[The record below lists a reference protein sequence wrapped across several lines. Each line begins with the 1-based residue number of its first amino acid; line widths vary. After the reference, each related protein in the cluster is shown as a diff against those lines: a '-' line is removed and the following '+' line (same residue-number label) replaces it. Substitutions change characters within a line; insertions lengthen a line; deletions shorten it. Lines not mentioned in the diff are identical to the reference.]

1 MKESSIIK
9 ELYRGRRR
17 DSGLDDC
24 FFFEGKYLITT
35 DTIAEGTHFKH
46 EWSSPV
52 DIACKLIEVNVSDIA
67 ASGGLPRVA
76 FLNLGLSRFSE
87 KNNWLKPFLKQLH
100 NKLLQYKIQLEGGDT
115 YFSDK
120 TNLTLTL
127 IGETKKPIL
136 RHTGSKNDLV
146 YMSGSIGLSLL
157 GYKLLADNIQLPLS
171 LKKEALNKHL
181 QPSSKLEMAKHL
193 TRKYKISAMMDITD
207 GLIQDS
213 GKLALASNLR
223 MDIEIEKI
231 PRLAELQAYLTLDDI
246 LSSGEELELLFLSK
260 EKIESTKNFPVS
272 CIGKVT
278 VGLPKVYFTLDGK
291 SYKPQ
296 KKGFLHFQ

>member
-9 ELYRGRRR
+9 ELYKGRKNDTR
-17 DSGLDDC
+17 LDDC
-24 FFFEGKYLITT
+24 FFFDGKYLITT

-46 EWSSPV
+46 EWSSPA

-87 KNNWLKPFLKQLH
+87 KSTWLKPFLKQLH

-127 IGETKKPIL
+127 IGETKKPIF

-146 YMSGSIGLSLL
+146 YMTGSIGLSLL

-171 LKKEALNKHL
+171 LKKEALHKHL

-223 MDIEIEKI
+223 MDIEMEKI
-231 PRLAELQAYLTLDDI
+231 PRLSELQAYMSLDDI

-260 EKIESTKNFPVS
+260 EKIKSTKKFPVS
-272 CIGKVT
+272 CIGKAT

-291 SYKPQ
+291 RYKPE
-296 KKGFLHFQ
+296 KRGFLHFQ